1 VRSGLDQPALLE
13 NADQIGRSA
22 SSITFIKIIGVGMI
36 VAVILDA
43 TLAQLL
49 LVPAGMLPMPSGR
62 SRREPTRAEL
72 VDLAARQ
79 EIINRL
85 STRADSAFGV
95 PRMLDMAVPRSVP
108 NYVQARWTTSEN
120 ADWCMNMRTGDA
132 LNSAESDAPVWSPG
146 LACARWRAG
155 PREVD
160 ARYLRGTSQAGR
172 GSLAWPADRCLAG
185 LAGNAVRLPLAVCGH
200 RGAGGWAGLRRAA
213 RVPRA
218 AGRKAGL
225 RAW

>member
-1 VRSGLDQPALLE
+1 VQAGVEALARQQGLVRSGLDQPALLE

-85 STRADSAFGV
+85 STSADSAICAK
-95 PRMLDMAVPRSVP
+95 RMAQAPGEFSPSV
-108 NYVQARWTTSEN
+108 
-120 ADWCMNMRTGDA
+120 
-132 LNSAESDAPVWSPG
+132 
-146 LACARWRAG
+146 RA
-155 PREVD
+155 
-160 ARYLRGTSQAGR
+160 SF
-172 GSLAWPADRCLAG
+172 
-185 LAGNAVRLPLAVCGH
+185 LP
-200 RGAGGWAGLRRAA
+200 
-213 RVPRA
+213 
-218 AGRKAGL
+218 
-225 RAW
+225 